1 MQTTCHK
8 TDLADNL
15 SISLGHQMS
24 LSSIFSLERDPLHQ
38 VLYINNFLLKK
49 KKNTELGMNL
59 LLSVTKTC
67 GLRSFRIVKLTKN
80 S

>member
-15 SISLGHQMS
+15 SISSGHQMS

-49 KKNTELGMNL
+49 KKYRVGDEFTSFCDKNL
-59 LLSVTKTC
+59 WPQ
-67 GLRSFRIVKLTKN
+67 KLQDC
-80 S
+80 

>member
-15 SISLGHQMS
+15 SISSGHQMS
-24 LSSIFSLERDPLHQ
+24 LSSIFSLERNPLHQ

-49 KKNTELGMNL
+49 KYRVGDEFTSFHDKNWWPQ
-59 LLSVTKTC
+59 
-67 GLRSFRIVKLTKN
+67 KLHDC
-80 S
+80 